1 MEKIILGGHQS
12 LAIACL
18 YLAYEFHCRDSGT
31 CTVFHHKRQ
40 LCRVNSHL
48 KYTNVLVKDKFS
60 SIIPFFHDLHASF
73 INPMSVRKNEA
84 AFLVAGLP
92 ACPAGS

>member
-1 MEKIILGGHQS
+1 MIFNVETIAPALFSIRKDSCVELIL
-12 LAIACL
+12 I
-18 YLAYEFHCRDSGT
+18 YM
-31 CTVFHHKRQ
+31 
-40 LCRVNSHL
+40 

-60 SIIPFFHDLHASF
+60 LIIPFFHDLHASF